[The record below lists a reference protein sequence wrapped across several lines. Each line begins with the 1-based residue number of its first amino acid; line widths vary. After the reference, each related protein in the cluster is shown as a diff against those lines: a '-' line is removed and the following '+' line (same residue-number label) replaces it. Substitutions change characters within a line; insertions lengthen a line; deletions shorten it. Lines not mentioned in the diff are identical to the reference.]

1 MGGSRPYRAACPVF
15 RCAGAERARHRIVRL
30 RRGVRRTPGV
40 GLWRMAWG
48 RISSG
53 RADDG
58 GARLARGD
66 ARAASV
72 RIRGMS
78 AAVAADV
85 AFQIARPRS
94 EEHTSELQSLM
105 SGSYDVF
112 SLNTKQQI
120 I

>member
-1 MGGSRPYRAACPVF
+1 MIRRPPTSTRTDTLFPYTTLCRSVF
-15 RCAGAERARHRIVRL
+15 RCAGAERARHRIDRL

-66 ARAASV
+66 APAASV

-85 AFQIARPRS
+85 AFQIARPS
-94 EEHTSELQSLM
+94 FAQ
-105 SGSYDVF
+105 
-112 SLNTKQQI
+112 
-120 I
+120 